1 MQNFSCQSSIRNLAT
16 IIFILNLVTFLFAQE
31 INLNPAQNKEE
42 TLTELEIQARN
53 YRLKGLE
60 FQQTGDLD
68 SAMSF
73 YQKAIELDPK
83 YSIAYNDLGIIYEAK
98 GLINQAEE
106 SYLKA
111 IKIDPHN
118 LGAFTNLALLYEGK
132 RELEKAGFYWQ
143 KRAELGLPFDPWTE
157 KAKKRLNDIRLVLSD
172 RPFEEFREQEVI
184 GLMKEL
190 ETQKS
195 ILKKDNKEQAKA
207 YFGKA
212 KLSFKK
218 GDEVTALKLA
228 IDASQLDPSNL
239 EIEEFINKIQARLL
253 AK

>member
-1 MQNFSCQSSIRNLAT
+1 MQNSSCQSCIRNLVT
-16 IIFILNLVTFLFAQE
+16 IIFIINLFTFLFAQE

-42 TLTELEIQARN
+42 NLTELEIQARQ
-53 YRLKGLE
+53 YRLKGWE
-60 FQQTGDLD
+60 FQQVGDLD

-73 YQKAIELDPK
+73 YQKAIGLDPK

-111 IKIDPHN
+111 IKIDPRN

-132 RELEKAGFYWQ
+132 RDLEKAGFYWQ
-143 KRAELGLPFDPWTE
+143 KRVELGLPFDPWTE

-184 GLMKEL
+184 ELMKEVG
-190 ETQKS
+190 TQKS
-195 ILKKDNKEQAKA
+195 TQKKDNKEQAKA
-207 YFGKA
+207 YFAKA

-218 GDEVTALKLA
+218 GAEVTALKLA

-239 EIEEFINKIQARLL
+239 EIVEFINKIQARLL
-253 AK
+253 SK